1 MSTSQ
6 GSENNYPD
14 SNQQNFNSPFI
25 TQNDKPTNFNTQGY
39 GTNNLISTSDNQYNQ
54 NTPQSQNIVI
64 QPIPQCEPNSDI
76 NNPFPNAK
84 SINHI
89 RHRGV
94 SQIAENKFQI
104 KQGGCCY
111 RLCFPIF
118 FMFIGL
124 GLIVSGLGGD
134 PSMIFG
140 GVAFFF
146 VGVGIMCCRNKT
158 VIFTLGENS
167 LMVETET
174 CCSSSNTVY
183 HPREIFKVEFSSYF
197 DYDSENQK
205 TYHSHLILF
214 TKNGQISLINCDSS
228 SKIFTDQEMDYLTYI
243 VNNHI
248 KKKMN
253 VK

>member
-64 QPIPQCEPNSDI
+64 QPIPQYQPNSDI
-76 NNPFPNAK
+76 DNPFPNAT
-84 SINHI
+84 SINQIPHC
-89 RHRGV
+89 GV
-94 SQIAENKFQI
+94 SQIAKNKFQI
-104 KQGGCCY
+104 KKGGCCY

-167 LMVETET
+167 LMVETKT
-174 CCSSSNTVY
+174 YCSTSSTVY
-183 HPREIFKVEFSSYF
+183 HPGEISKVEFYF
-197 DYDSENQK
+197 YTTYDSENDRMNH
-205 TYHSHLILF
+205 YHLILF
-214 TKNGQISLINCDSS
+214 TNKGKISLIDSETN
-228 SKIFTDQEMDYLTYI
+228 SKIFTEQEMDYLAYI

-248 KKKMN
+248 KKKMK
-253 VK
+253 V